1 MSITLPAETTANGRS
16 RLGSTEPEQRYASNP
31 LALPLANTA
40 QLRDEFLI
48 QSVFRTGEV
57 TATYSHYDRML
68 LGGAMPAEEPL
79 NLPNYGE
86 LKARFFLQ
94 RREIGIINVGGSGS
108 VTADGVTYDLNKLD
122 CVYVGQGCQ
131 AVSFSSHDPAQPA
144 QFYWLSA
151 PAHRPCPNR
160 LVTSTEAMPAEM
172 GTSEAANQRTIYKYI
187 HNDGAGSCQLVMGLT
202 VLKPGSVWNTM
213 PAHTHDRRSE
223 AYLYFDLPSDQRVI
237 HLMGQP
243 AETRHLIVAD
253 REAIISPPWSIH
265 SGCGTSAYSFIWG
278 MAGENKEFTD
288 MDAIAISA
296 LR

>member
-1 MSITLPAETTANGRS
+1 MIPTPQTATNTNGQVRS
-16 RLGSTEPEQRYASNP
+16 ASPEPQQRYASSP

-48 QSVFRTGEV
+48 ETIFQPDTV

-68 LGGAMPAEEPL
+68 LGGAMPIQQPIQ
-79 NLPNYGE
+79 LPNYGE
-86 LKARFFLQ
+86 LKADFFLQ
-94 RREIGIINVGGSGS
+94 RREIGLINVGGNGTI
-108 VTADGVTYDLNKLD
+108 TAGGIDYDLAKLD
-122 CVYVGQGCQ
+122 CLYVGQGCQ
-131 AVSFSSHDPAQPA
+131 TVEFRSHNPDQPA

-151 PAHRPCPNR
+151 PAHHAHATR
-160 LVTSTEAMPAEM
+160 LVTSAEATPVEM
-172 GTSEAANQRTIYKYI
+172 GSSQTVNQRTIYKYI
-187 HNDGAGSCQLVMGLT
+187 HNDGAASCQLVMGLT

-223 AYLYFDLPSDQRVI
+223 AYLYFDLPADQRVV

-243 AETRHLIVAD
+243 TETRHLIVAD
-253 REAIISPPWSIH
+253 RQAIISPPWSIH
-265 SGCGTSAYSFIWG
+265 SGCGTSNYSFIWG

-288 MDAIAISA
+288 MDAVPVST